1 MKDVFRRGEGDS
13 RSIYSVD
20 LLQSDK
26 FLMSIQT
33 IVHPSEA
40 YHNLLT
46 ILWIGNSQAYL
57 LVFLTNH
64 VERAGLSSVR
74 RWNICVKLEWC
85 PFRHHIRYA
94 LSGEEADV
102 RWQFH

>member
-1 MKDVFRRGEGDS
+1 MKDVFSCEGDS

-46 ILWIGNSQAYL
+46 IWWIGS
-57 LVFLTNH
+57 LVSH
-64 VERAGLSSVR
+64 YGVERDT
-74 RWNICVKLEWC
+74 LEGRC
-85 PFRHHIRYA
+85 DISEDF
-94 LSGEEADV
+94 
-102 RWQFH
+102 